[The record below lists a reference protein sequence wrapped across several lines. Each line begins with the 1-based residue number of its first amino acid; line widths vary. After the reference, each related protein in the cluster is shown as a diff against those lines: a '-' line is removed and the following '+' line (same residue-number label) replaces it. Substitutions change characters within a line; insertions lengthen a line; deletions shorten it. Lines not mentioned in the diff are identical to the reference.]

1 MKKLLHLSLVLDSNQ
16 YHAGLLEIC
25 HQFEDSTSDEYL
37 NGLVASLA
45 QANNALFDVMHIKEA
60 RITVMQENR
69 QLTERLKATSSYIQ
83 SCLYVEDSATK
94 ASAAALRQVFDSYSK
109 PFAWMKASERVGAMK
124 TLLRDLAAPAMQE
137 HVERLSEMASRIS
150 GVRDAAGALE
160 EALFQV
166 DKTKGTAPKGQ
177 PLMPL
182 KREAAA
188 RLETLVDYLEAM
200 AVKQPA
206 DYAEHLAVVMQIINR
221 LNTRRRKSDHLQIE
235 VELEDDVTDAA
246 ADVTDGAISA

>member
-1 MKKLLHLSLVLDSNQ
+1 MKKLSHLSLVLDSNQ

-25 HQFEDSTSDEYL
+25 HQFEGGTSDEYL

-69 QLTERLKATSSYIQ
+69 QLTERLKATSGYIE

-94 ASAAALRQVFDSYSK
+94 ASALALKQVIDSYRK
-109 PFAWMKASERVGAMK
+109 PFAWMKASERMGAMK
-124 TLLRDLAAPAMQE
+124 TLLRDLGAPAMQE
-137 HVERLSEMASRIS
+137 HVECLPEMASRIS

-166 DKTKGTAPKGQ
+166 DKTKSTSPKGQ
-177 PLMPL
+177 SMAPL
-182 KREAAA
+182 KKEAAV
-188 RLETLVDYLEAM
+188 RLETLVDYLEVM
-200 AVKQPA
+200 AVKAPS
-206 DYAEHLAVVMQIINR
+206 DYAEHYAVVTQIINR
-221 LNTRRRKSDHLQIE
+221 LNTRRRSKSPQIE
-235 VELEDDVTDAA
+235 VELEDDIVNETDTTSEVAI
-246 ADVTDGAISA
+246 GA